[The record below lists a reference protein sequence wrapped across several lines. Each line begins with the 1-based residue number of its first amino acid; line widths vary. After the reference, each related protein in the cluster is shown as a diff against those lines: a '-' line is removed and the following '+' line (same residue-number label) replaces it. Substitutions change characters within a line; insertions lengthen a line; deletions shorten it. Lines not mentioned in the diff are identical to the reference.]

1 MNISVVNL
9 KKQNSGIGLSLFSQG
24 MSKSERD
31 RLVRQEKANSQIAFW
46 EERKANLKNME
57 CETVDDIK
65 RKLEEFHSYEDEIK
79 AAKMAYNNE
88 QMWHTM
94 DEAKEQGEKIAKA
107 IEKSEPKTAEER
119 AKDLAEEV
127 LDPEGGDGVLEELMD
142 ELEEAVEAMEEKRLE
157 EAVEDA
163 KELAEKIKEKS
174 LEQTAEETVEEAIE
188 DPYKQ
193 LMEQPVPIR
202 HFSAL
207 V

>member
-9 KKQNSGIGLSLFSQG
+9 RKQNSGMGLSLFSQG

-31 RLVRQEKANSQIAFW
+31 RLARQEKANSQIAFW
-46 EERKANLKNME
+46 EERKASLKNME
-57 CETVDDIK
+57 CDTVEDIK

-79 AAKMAYNNE
+79 AAKMAYNYE

-119 AKDLAEEV
+119 ARDLAEEV

-142 ELEEAVEAMEEKRLE
+142 ELTEAVEAMEEKRLE

-163 KELAEKIKEKS
+163 KELAENIEERS
-174 LEQTAEETVEEAIE
+174 LEQTAEEILKKAME
-188 DPYKQ
+188 DPLKQ
-193 LMEQPVPIR
+193 LMEEPMPIK